1 MELVLVQEQEEEDTK
16 AKEEG
21 EVFKQE
27 LGFKLGGL
35 ETHLQGFLPPPA
47 GRKSKPPKNNS
58 TLDK

>member
-47 GRKSKPPKNNS
+47 GRSPQK
-58 TLDK
+58 TIVH

>member
-16 AKEEG
+16 EEE

-47 GRKSKPPKNNS
+47 GRSPQK
-58 TLDK
+58 TIVH